1 MVNTHEINLGVT
13 TFEQFRDNNYI
24 IVQVGDIEVNDYI
37 LFRQVEGEA
46 ETPTG
51 LFSMTQVKRI
61 VQDKGLKDG
70 YALLVTTKLS

>member
-1 MVNTHEINLGVT
+1 MVNAHEINLGVT

>member
-1 MVNTHEINLGVT
+1 MVNTHEINLEGS

-24 IVQVGDIEVNDYI
+24 IVQLGDIEVNDYI

-46 ETPTG
+46 QTPTG
-51 LFSMTQVKRI
+51 LFSMTQVKGI